1 MNLLLFSL
9 GYLAG
14 TSAEERATNAL
25 SGKVRFFLLG
35 GGGTLQERVISKIF
49 TNLRGPNLF
58 CSPLEQ
64 GHTFIRGIKYSTLL
78 LLK

>member
-1 MNLLLFSL
+1 MPFP
-9 GYLAG
+9 GRY
-14 TSAEERATNAL
+14 
-25 SGKVRFFLLG
+25 VFFLLG

-49 TNLRGPNLF
+49 TNLGGPNLF